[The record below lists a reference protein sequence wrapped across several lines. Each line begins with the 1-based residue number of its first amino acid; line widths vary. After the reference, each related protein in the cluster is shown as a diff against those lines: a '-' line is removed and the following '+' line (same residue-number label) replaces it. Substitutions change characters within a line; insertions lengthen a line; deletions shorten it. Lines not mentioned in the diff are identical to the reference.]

1 MDLEEKTKSTLTADQ
16 FNEIRES
23 ANDDKYEQV
32 KQWAMQE
39 EYASISK
46 IVRNFGVGFPKAGKF
61 FARLEKEGI
70 ISNVNEP
77 NNSKGRK
84 VLIHNYS
91 NFNSNSEETPASQR
105 GGSIEQSTF
114 IPD

>member
-1 MDLEEKTKSTLTADQ
+1 
-16 FNEIRES
+16 
-23 ANDDKYEQV
+23 
-32 KQWAMQE
+32 MQE

-46 IVRNFGVGFPKAGKF
+46 IQRTFSVGFPKAGKY
-61 FARLEKEGI
+61 FARLENEGI
-70 ISNVNEP
+70 ISKENEP
-77 NNSKGRK
+77 NNAKGRK

-91 NFNSNSEETPASQR
+91 NMSSDDETPASER

>member
-1 MDLEEKTKSTLTADQ
+1 MDYERRVC
-16 FNEIRES
+16 FNF
-23 ANDDKYEQV
+23 NNYK
-32 KQWAMQE
+32 
-39 EYASISK
+39 
-46 IVRNFGVGFPKAGKF
+46 KAGKF

-77 NNSKGRK
+77 NNTKGRK